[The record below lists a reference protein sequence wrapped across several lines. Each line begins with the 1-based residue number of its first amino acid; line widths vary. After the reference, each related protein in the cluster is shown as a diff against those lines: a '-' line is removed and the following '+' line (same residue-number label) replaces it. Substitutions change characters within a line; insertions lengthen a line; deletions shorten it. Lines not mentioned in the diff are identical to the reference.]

1 MSENEL
7 DARVEQ
13 LYRRVSAEIQ
23 HDRITTVW
31 VRFDVNAESDA
42 AAMAVVRE
50 QVLTGRDRGATA
62 REVQTEP
69 PRWDA
74 APMIPL
80 DQSEVAGEAGH

>member
-1 MSENEL
+1 MSESEL
-7 DARVEQ
+7 DTRVEQ
-13 LYRRVSAEIQ
+13 LYRRVSAEIR
-23 HDRITTVW
+23 HDRITTVS
-31 VRFDVNAESDA
+31 VRFEVNADSDDE
-42 AAMAVVRE
+42 AVTLVGE